1 MVVSI
6 VLVTMDLLVLAL
18 NAVMLTNV
26 PMVKQ
31 YVTITQV
38 VLILKV
44 LSIVLAIKDGKM
56 TDPALVSMSMSATI
70 LISTTATPIM
80 VFASTRMVNSVV
92 DAMMALKK
100 HQTTVP
106 SVLTLMNVLPMHIT
120 VLPPLPVTIMMVHLL
135 APAMQDLLVMVKIVN
150 LVWLT
155 NVVMVKLIAMN
166 LQNVP
171 IWIQGSSAIVPL
183 DMVVKVMVPTVALTS
198 TNVPMKI

>member
-166 LQNVP
+166 LQNVL
-171 IWIQGSSAIVPL
+171 IWIQVSSATVPL
-183 DMVVKVMVPTVALTS
+183 DMMVKVMVPKVVLTS
-198 TNVPMKI
+198 MNVPMKI